1 VWGRLQ
7 TTDIIIYLP
16 MPQFAPTVRVLF
28 FLLFCFLSVLAGW
41 RESGDALKGSPTHRG
56 FARASYVC
64 HLASKKGKP
73 CDVDVQQAAA
83 AAAAAAAS
91 PDFPGLLQVKWAVER
106 TNAMAD

>member
-1 VWGRLQ
+1 
-7 TTDIIIYLP
+7 
-16 MPQFAPTVRVLF
+16 MPQFAPTVRVFLF
-28 FLLFCFLSVLAGW
+28 FFCFLSVLAGW
-41 RESGDALKGSPTHRG
+41 RESGDALEGSPTHRG

-64 HLASKKGKP
+64 HLASKKDKP